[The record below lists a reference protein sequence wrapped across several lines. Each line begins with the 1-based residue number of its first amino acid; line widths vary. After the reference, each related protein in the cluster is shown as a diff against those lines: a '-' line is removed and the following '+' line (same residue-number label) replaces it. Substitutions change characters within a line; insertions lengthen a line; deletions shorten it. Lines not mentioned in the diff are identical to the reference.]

1 MEMSMMSICKWIG
14 ERFAALSLEREKRK
28 SQQQVESHKAELR
41 RLEFR
46 YPKEVKAA
54 EEFMALHSDL
64 RPRYRFRE
72 MEWEDACSDFALA
85 FEKVEER
92 LEQYKATH
100 GAILQSE
107 TFHRLSKAITNASSG
122 KFEVRG
128 DDVSSEGINL
138 ADEVMK
144 ELEAIEKELR
154 KAVRSKLDEQQEP
167 EDAPGN

>member
-1 MEMSMMSICKWIG
+1 MEISMMSICKWIG
-14 ERFAALSLEREKRK
+14 ERFTALSLEREKGK
-28 SQQQVESHKAELR
+28 SQQQVESHKAELKR
-41 RLEFR
+41 SEFR

-72 MEWEDACSDFALA
+72 MEWDDACSDFAFA

-92 LEQYKATH
+92 LEQYKVTH
-100 GAILQSE
+100 GAILQPG
-107 TFHRLSKAITNASSG
+107 TFDRLSKAITNASSG

-128 DDVSSEGINL
+128 DDVSSEGIDL

-144 ELEAIEKELR
+144 ELEEVEKELR
-154 KAVRSKLDEQQEP
+154 KAVRPQLGEQKEP